1 MMKGNET
8 YFQMNLKEKKIVQN
22 LVLYKYLT
30 DGNKDSEMI
39 SKIKEDLK
47 NYEKVENFEMC
58 QIYKDILTKI
68 N

>member
-1 MMKGNET
+1 MKGNET